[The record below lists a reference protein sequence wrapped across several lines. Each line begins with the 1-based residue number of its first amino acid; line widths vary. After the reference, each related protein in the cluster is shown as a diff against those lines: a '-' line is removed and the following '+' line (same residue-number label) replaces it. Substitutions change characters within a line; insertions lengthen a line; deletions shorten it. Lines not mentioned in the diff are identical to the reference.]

1 MAVPSQK
8 PIAHP
13 GRSGGHARMPASA
26 HFSVGHTMIRIRIVL
41 IVLAALLA
49 GGCTS
54 LFEGLQSSVE
64 NRVQRMLAGKFT
76 ELFTAGID
84 AVIDSLA
91 AEGGFLDDPLVRILL
106 PPPLGLA
113 LGVARDL
120 QRDPK
125 AALLET
131 LLNRAAEHAIP
142 VAGPLLKDMVVNMDT
157 QKLQGLLDAPDASV
171 TAFLKEEGG
180 AAVKAVLVPAVTQQL
195 RADGA
200 LELYGELLAAREATA
215 RTVPADGAV
224 EVLAPAASDA
234 APLADA
240 GLTATPGQA
249 VPVAP
254 EQLGDYVAEQ
264 AMTGLFKKVA
274 QKELAVRDSVNETL
288 QVPF

>member
-1 MAVPSQK
+1 
-8 PIAHP
+8 
-13 GRSGGHARMPASA
+13 
-26 HFSVGHTMIRIRIVL
+26 MIRIRIVL

-49 GGCTS
+49 GGCAS

-76 ELFTAGID
+76 DLFTAGID

-120 QRDPK
+120 HRDPK

-249 VPVAP
+249 APVAP